1 MMACPQAPPI
11 VAETGLYQRQEAY
24 YDADGRLRIRS
35 AKRARTLD
43 AMFGM
48 RPPGQAPS
56 GNPAEARASGS
67 ELTGERHVPVV
78 PPVLQLVAG
87 CVLENADVGDWR
99 KRDSDFACSADRA
112 MSATT
117 LEKIHLMP
125 HDGRLVFEETE
136 HKYTLD
142 GRTVPRSVTAVVG
155 KYHEAFDADVAVGMM
170 RNGSKWSE
178 KRELYLHE
186 DGREMMD
193 EEIKLQWSRNGQVQS
208 GRGSLMHFQIEQH
221 VNGVIIAGPHS
232 PEFRQFVM
240 FERQIL
246 CGKGYKPLRTEFSIF
261 HEELRLAGQI
271 DMLALTE
278 SGSYAIFDWKRTKK
292 IEWTN
297 QFRSMYP
304 PLNHLPDSNAVH
316 YTLQLNLYARMLRDQ
331 YGIRVTELVL
341 GVFHPNQS
349 EDSTADTYIPF
360 PHYRRVD
367 LPFWDL
373 DPIIALEQE
382 AARSYPE

>member
-1 MMACPQAPPI
+1 MAWRQAPPI
-11 VAETGLYQRQEAY
+11 VAAAGLCERQEAY
-24 YDADGRLRIRS
+24 YDADGTLRIRP

-43 AMFGM
+43 AMLDM
-48 RPPGQAPS
+48 RAPAPARS
-56 GNPAEARASGS
+56 GNPAAARASGS
-67 ELTGERHVPVV
+67 ELTGARNVAVV
-78 PPVLQLVAG
+78 PPLLALGAG
-87 CVLENADVGDWR
+87 SVLENADVGDWR
-99 KRDSDFACSADRA
+99 KSDSDFACSADRA

-117 LEKIHLMP
+117 LEKRHPMP

-155 KYHEAFDADVAVGMM
+155 KYHEAFDADVAVRMM
-170 RNGSKWSE
+170 RTGSNWSE
-178 KRELYLHE
+178 KRELYLRE
-186 DGREMMD
+186 DGRVKTD
-193 EEIKLQWSRNGQVQS
+193 EEIKLQWSRNGEVQC

-221 VNGVIIAGPHS
+221 VNGVIIACPHS

-240 FERQIL
+240 FEREVL
-246 CGKGYKPLRTEFSIF
+246 SGRGYKPLRTEFSIF

-271 DMLALTE
+271 DMLALTA
-278 SGSYAIFDWKRTKK
+278 SGSYAIFDWKRTKN
-292 IEWTN
+292 IEQTN
-297 QFRSMYP
+297 RFRSMYP
-304 PLNHLPDSNAVH
+304 PLNPLPDCNAVH

-331 YGIRVTELVL
+331 YGIQVTELVL

-367 LPFWDL
+367 LPLWDL

-382 AARSYPE
+382 AARSYPQ